1 MLTVVVRNPVRHL
14 PSETDTVGGMRIF
27 AYLCPYLFRIVHI
40 FWTAR
45 GCVDGLVSMFC
56 SDLRRSFGTTSLLFS
71 GYTLSLLGYVSGEQR
86 GGAAEIL
93 SRIGVEH
100 GN

>member
-1 MLTVVVRNPVRHL
+1 M
-14 PSETDTVGGMRIF
+14 
-27 AYLCPYLFRIVHI
+27 
-40 FWTAR
+40 
-45 GCVDGLVSMFC
+45 GLVSMLY
-56 SDLRRSFGTTSLLFS
+56 SDPRQSFGSISLLFS
-71 GYTLSLLGYVSGEQR
+71 GYTIFLPGRVFGEQR

>member
-1 MLTVVVRNPVRHL
+1 M
-14 PSETDTVGGMRIF
+14 
-27 AYLCPYLFRIVHI
+27 
-40 FWTAR
+40 
-45 GCVDGLVSMFC
+45 GLVSMLY
-56 SDLRRSFGTTSLLFS
+56 SDLRQSFGSISLLFS
-71 GYTLSLLGYVSGEQR
+71 VYTMSKPGRVFGEQR